1 MIIIINYNTHWWPST
16 LIDNNWSKVSIIN
29 QSIVTY
35 WDFWALLACFDVVLL
50 KAPSMS
56 LFRWSIN
63 FSLLDFRIAF
73 ACYWKFI
80 SFLIIYLYVNVKEC
94 SETVWWQWRWWS
106 AISWYN
112 AGLLTLPPILAC
124 ICLPLPASSILA
136 SSTSWLKM
144 HSDAEQSQH
153 HHYYQLLLPNI
164 CSKLLKHS
172 KWNIY
177 YYW

>member
-1 MIIIINYNTHWWPST
+1 MIKSVNY
-16 LIDNNWSKVSIIN
+16 
-29 QSIVTY
+29 QSINRHLLRLLSITRL
-35 WDFWALLACFDVVLL
+35 FWCSLTFIFNLL

-153 HHYYQLLLPNI
+153 HHYCQLLLPNI